1 MKFRIYA
8 SGCVCTSVCA
18 SKEMSR
24 EEVERRVNEE
34 TPTGLE
40 HGWHISED
48 TTFKGGEPM
57 PCQCEDD
64 ETCQHWLLNC

>member
-1 MKFRIYA
+1 MKFNIYA
-8 SGCVCTSVCA
+8 SGFVCMSVCA

-24 EEVERRVNEE
+24 EEVETRANSEN
-34 TPTGLE
+34 PTGISP
-40 HGWHISED
+40 WRISED

-57 PCQCEDD
+57 PCVCDAD